1 MSCINQPIAAAVLLS
16 ALALGMPS
24 CSAPDRD
31 DAASRLAYPS
41 TRKIEQV
48 DDYHGT
54 AVADP
59 YRWL

>member
-1 MSCINQPIAAAVLLS
+1 
-16 ALALGMPS
+16 MPS

-59 YRWL
+59 YRWLENDVRVDAEVAAWVAEQNKV